1 MLSVFNQE
9 TDKPETEDNVGIVTE
24 KLENKHASEIR
35 SKEGT
40 DAKQLTDVEIPKSE
54 IEGN

>member
-1 MLSVFNQE
+1 MYLFNQE
-9 TDKPETEDNVGIVTE
+9 TEKPETKVNVGIVTE
-24 KLENKHASEIR
+24 KLDKYASEIR
-35 SKEGT
+35 SEEGT